1 MRYYLGLDVGT
12 TGIKGVLIDEHRQ
25 TLVSENMEHRQF
37 FPQPGWV
44 EQDPME
50 LLNNCL
56 TIVAALMRR
65 AGLNP
70 GQVQALGL
78 SHQGESCLIWDKKTG
93 LPVYPVI
100 TWQDRRMAAQSDA
113 YARHSGGKIMELTGL
128 RPDSYYSAW
137 KWRWLLDHM
146 ENGQKRAENGELMA
160 GTLNTWLI
168 YKMTGGKS
176 FVTDESSSSV
186 TMLSDP
192 RIPGWNDWLLE
203 QMGIPK
209 CILPEVLPADA
220 MLGWTDPEVFPAGQV
235 QIRSSLVDSSAGI
248 IAANLPKEG
257 GIVTSYGTGNFMHLT
272 TGDRFVPAAEG
283 LTSSCCYSTGFGK
296 VCQLNGINYTAG
308 SAIKWLQ
315 NELRLFQDVSEIEPL
330 VTSVPD
336 CGGVFFVPALSGL
349 ATPFWDQSAR
359 GAFLGMTAGTNR
371 AHIIR
376 AVLESSALQV
386 ANCFGIMKRVSG
398 VQIDSMVAMGGMT
411 KNSFLMQ
418 LQADLI
424 GVPVLL
430 PMETEP
436 AYGAACFAACGYEGT
451 DPAYAGFKNQTMRSF
466 EPKMSQDEREEKI
479 GNWCYAAKRSLNWYP
494 EG

>member
-12 TGIKGVLIDEHRQ
+12 TAIKGILIDEHRQ
-25 TLVSENMEHRQF
+25 TVASESMEHRQF

-44 EQDPME
+44 EQDPVE

-56 TIVAALMRR
+56 TIVAALMEKTGLR
-65 AGLNP
+65 AG
-70 GQVQALGL
+70 QIQALGL
-78 SHQGESCLIWDKKTG
+78 DHQGESCLIWDKRTG
-93 LPVYPVI
+93 QPLYPVI
-100 TWQDRRMAAQSDA
+100 TWQDRRMAAQSDT
-113 YARHSGGKIMELTGL
+113 YAVHSGQKITELTGL

-137 KWRWLLDHM
+137 KLRWLLDHV
-146 ENGQKRAENGELMA
+146 ENAQQRAENGELMA

-168 YKMTGGKS
+168 YKMTGGAA
-176 FVTDESSSSV
+176 FITDESSTSV

-192 RIPGWNDWLLE
+192 RVVGWNDWLLD
-203 QMGIPK
+203 QMQIPK
-209 CILPEVLPADA
+209 CLLPEVLPADA
-220 MLGWTDPEVFPAGQV
+220 MLGWTDPEVFPAGRV
-235 QIRSSLVDSSAGI
+235 QIRCSLADCSAGI
-248 IAANLPKEG
+248 IASGVPKEG
-257 GIVTSYGTGNFMHLT
+257 GLITTYGTGNFMHLT
-272 TGDRFVPAAEG
+272 TGERFVPAAEG

-315 NELRLFQDVSEIEPL
+315 NELKLFQDVSEIEPL

-336 CGGVFFVPALSGL
+336 CGGVTFVPALNGL

-359 GAFLGMTAGTNR
+359 GAFLGMTAGTSR

-386 ANCFGIMKRVSG
+386 ANCFEIMKRVSG

-411 KNSFLMQ
+411 KNNFLMQ

-424 GVPVLL
+424 GVPVML
-430 PMETEP
+430 PRETEP

-451 DPAYAGFKNQTMRSF
+451 DPAYAGHKNEMIRTFIPQ
-466 EPKMSQDEREEKI
+466 MSQTERESRI
-479 GNWCYAAKRSLNWYP
+479 GYWRYAVNRSLDWYP
-494 EG
+494 QE